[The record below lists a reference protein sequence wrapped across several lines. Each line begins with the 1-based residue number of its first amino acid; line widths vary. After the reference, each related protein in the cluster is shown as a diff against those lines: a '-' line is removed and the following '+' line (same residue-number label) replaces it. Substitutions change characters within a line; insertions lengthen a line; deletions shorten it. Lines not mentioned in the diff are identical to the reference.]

1 MNQIMDRQGQTD
13 RYDMRECVC
22 VCVRVF
28 VRVHVRVHERERERE
43 SKFGCKIRLKC
54 IFPTT

>member
-1 MNQIMDRQGQTD
+1 VKNVNQMMDRQGQTD
-13 RYDMRECVC
+13 RYDMSACVR

-43 SKFGCKIRLKC
+43 RVNLAEKLDF
-54 IFPTT
+54 